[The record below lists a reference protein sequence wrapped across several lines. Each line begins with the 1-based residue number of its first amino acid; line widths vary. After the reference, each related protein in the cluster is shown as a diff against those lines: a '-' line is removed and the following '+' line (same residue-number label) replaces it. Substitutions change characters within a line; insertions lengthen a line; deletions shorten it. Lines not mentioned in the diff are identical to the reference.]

1 MADKKS
7 NDQRS
12 NVYNPTSSDN
22 KAAGNNKSNQMNPN
36 NSAYR
41 KSRGKQAYRAMGK
54 IYNIF
59 YFYISIIYRI

>member
-1 MADKKS
+1 MGDKKS

-22 KAAGNNKSNQMNPN
+22 KAAGDNKSNQMNPN

-41 KSRGKQAYRAMGK
+41 KSRGK
-54 IYNIF
+54 
-59 YFYISIIYRI
+59 